1 MSRTAVRDIAF
12 ALSGLAHMVLV
23 MMVLQPSRAV
33 PPAPGRETVEDSLAV
48 TLTAPQRWKP
58 PAAPAQILAQPEPPA
73 IHQRMADAERPLHRP
88 QPKPQPHQAA
98 KPAEAPAPVAELQPQ
113 PRTAEPAPT
122 PAAPAAPVEILHP
135 KFREPPEP
143 AAYPPKA
150 LALNQ
155 QGEVLVRARIDCVG
169 NPESVELA
177 RGSGFPMLDEAAIQA
192 VRRWR
197 FVPAQVDGI
206 AVVATVQVPVIFHLQ

>member
-12 ALSGLAHMVLV
+12 ALSGFAHMVLV

-33 PPAPGRETVEDSLAV
+33 PSAFDRETVKDSLAV
-48 TLTAPQRWKP
+48 TLTEPQRWKP
-58 PAAPAQILAQPEPPA
+58 PAAPAQMLAQPAPPA
-73 IHQRMADAERPLHRP
+73 IDERPVDTDRPILHLPSKLPPRQVVRP
-88 QPKPQPHQAA
+88 AGG
-98 KPAEAPAPVAELQPQ
+98 PAPVAQVQSL
-113 PRTAEPAPT
+113 PRAAEPAP
-122 PAAPAAPVEILHP
+122 AVAAAPVEILHP

-150 LALNQ
+150 LALDQ
-155 QGEVLVRARIDCVG
+155 QGEVLVRARIDCAG

-177 RGSGFPMLDEAAIQA
+177 RGSGFPLLDEAALQA

-197 FVPAQVDGI
+197 FVPAQVDGV